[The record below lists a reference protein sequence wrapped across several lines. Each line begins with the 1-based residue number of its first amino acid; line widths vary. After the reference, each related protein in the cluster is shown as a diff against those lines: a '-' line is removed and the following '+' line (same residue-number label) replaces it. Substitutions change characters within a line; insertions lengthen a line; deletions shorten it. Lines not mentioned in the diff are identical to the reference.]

1 MMPATMHQ
9 VGLQVLLLLV
19 LAIPIASIARTLAQE
34 EIFREPRDWCK
45 NRSQTCNHL
54 LQRKFFYV
62 FTCEYCLSHWITLLM
77 LLLTNFKL
85 LFDDWRGLLLAFFAL
100 PFIANAYLNLYAR
113 LRVDITQAKTETK
126 KLALEAKIASIDD
139 APPLVRQPATA
150 PPED

>member
-1 MMPATMHQ
+1 MHQ